1 MDQYRSIEIA
11 GRRIGHGDKPYVI
24 AEMSGNHNGDPARAA
39 RILDAAKAAGADAVK
54 LQTYRPD
61 TITID
66 HDGPGFTIQGG
77 LWDGR
82 RLYELYEEAH
92 TPWDWHDAIF
102 AHARRIGLTVFS
114 SPFDPTAVALLERL
128 DAPAYK
134 IASPE
139 LVDLPLIRCVARTGK
154 PIVMSTGMADLA
166 EIGEAV
172 EAARGA
178 GAREIVLLHCTAAYP
193 APPEEAN
200 LATIADL
207 ARRFDVVAGLSDHTL
222 GTMVPAIAV
231 AYGADVIEKHF
242 TLDRSEGGVDSAF
255 SLEPAELAELVRT
268 AAVARATVGAP
279 AYGPTGSEANVLKNR
294 RSLYVVAPVARGERL
309 TVANVRSIRPGR
321 GLKPKYLDAVLGCRA
336 TRDLAYG
343 EPLDLSM
350 IEDGAALLDGTAA

>member
-11 GRRIGHGDKPYVI
+11 GRRIGRGHTPYII

-66 HDGPGFTIQGG
+66 HDGPGFMIQGG

-102 AHARRIGLTVFS
+102 AHARRIGITVFS
-114 SPFDPTAVALLERL
+114 SPFDPTAVALLESL

-154 PIVMSTGMADLA
+154 PIVMSTGMADLT
-166 EIGEAV
+166 EISEAV

-193 APPEEAN
+193 APPEDAN

-279 AYGPTGSEANVLKNR
+279 AYGPTDSEANVLKHR